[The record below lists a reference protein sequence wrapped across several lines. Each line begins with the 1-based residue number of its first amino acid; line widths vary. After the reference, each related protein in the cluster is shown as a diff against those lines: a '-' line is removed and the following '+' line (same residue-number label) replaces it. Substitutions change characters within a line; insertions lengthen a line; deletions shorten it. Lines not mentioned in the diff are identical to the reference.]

1 MDIKTTIKNQKPFFI
16 SSVIITFVLMM
27 PFVIAI
33 SMFFGD
39 APKWS
44 FIVSNLLTTYVT
56 NTMTLV
62 LSVSVISMMIG
73 LYAAYMIESMSFK
86 GKKILSLLLYLPLAI
101 PAYVLSYIYVDTL
114 SYSGRLHQI
123 LLSLGLDFS
132 GIVFSM
138 PMAIFILS
146 LSLFPYAYLS
156 FKVYFKTR
164 NTHHSD
170 VARLLNIPFLK
181 RLTRIHIP
189 LMLPTFMS
197 ALLFITF
204 ETINDYGVTKYLN
217 IKTLTVGMFDSWFQM
232 NDLTSSFYLAS
243 IYVGLLLLVSTI
255 YLFIFKRSIIDSPKS
270 NVTSYI
276 KKLTLK
282 ETMLYT
288 TPLWLIC
295 IFSLFIPMVE
305 LILNSVQ
312 SVNLAS
318 ILSTGQA
325 LIQTLMMTFISSTA
339 IIFFALMI
347 KNIQRLMHH
356 KKGMSIFK
364 LPLVGYAFPG
374 VMVALIYYYFYT
386 RLDQLL
392 DPLYQILFQRGLI
405 ISLSSLVLM
414 IAYVFKYFAVGYK
427 QISTTYDIIGT
438 QHTLAAYTL
447 KKSKLK
453 TLVFIDMP
461 MIKKGLFAGFIL
473 SFIDIIK
480 ELQMTLLLRPFN
492 VQTLSTLIFT
502 SINNEDI
509 SKASF
514 ASVLLII
521 LTSVLIILLQSFG
534 RKNNVS

>member
-1 MDIKTTIKNQKPFFI
+1 MEIKTTIKNQKPFFI

-62 LSVSVISMMIG
+62 LSVSVLSMMIG

-255 YLFIFKRSIIDSPKS
+255 YLFIFKRSIIDSSKS

-392 DPLYQILFQRGLI
+392 DSLYQILFQRGLI

-480 ELQMTLLLRPFN
+480 ELPMTLLLRPFN

>member
-1 MDIKTTIKNQKPFFI
+1 
-16 SSVIITFVLMM
+16 MM
-27 PFVIAI
+27 PFVFAI

-73 LYAAYMIESMSFK
+73 LYAAYMIETTSFK

-255 YLFIFKRSIIDSPKS
+255 YLFIFKRSIIDSSKS

-480 ELQMTLLLRPFN
+480 ELPMTLLLRPFN

>member
-1 MDIKTTIKNQKPFFI
+1 MDIKTTIKNQKPFFK

-27 PFVIAI
+27 PFVFAI

-73 LYAAYMIESMSFK
+73 LYAAYMIETTSFK

-480 ELQMTLLLRPFN
+480 ELPMTLLLRPFN

>member
-27 PFVIAI
+27 PFVFAI

-73 LYAAYMIESMSFK
+73 LYAAYMIETTSFK

-132 GIVFSM
+132 DIVFSM

-480 ELQMTLLLRPFN
+480 ELPMTLLLRPFN

>member
-1 MDIKTTIKNQKPFFI
+1 LDIKTTIKNQKPFFI

-33 SMFFGD
+33 SMLFGD

-73 LYAAYMIESMSFK
+73 LYAAYMIETMSFK

-347 KNIQRLMHH
+347 KNIQRLIHH
-356 KKGMSIFK
+356 KKGMAIFK

-374 VMVALIYYYFYT
+374 VMVALMYYYFYT

-392 DPLYQILFQRGLI
+392 DPLYQILLQRGLI

-480 ELQMTLLLRPFN
+480 ELPMTLLLRPFN

>member
-1 MDIKTTIKNQKPFFI
+1 MDIKTTIKNQKPFFK

-27 PFVIAI
+27 PFVFAI

-73 LYAAYMIESMSFK
+73 LYAAYMIETTSFK

-295 IFSLFIPMVE
+295 IFSLFIPMIE

-392 DPLYQILFQRGLI
+392 DPLYQILLQRGLI

-480 ELQMTLLLRPFN
+480 ELPMTLLLRPFN

>member
-1 MDIKTTIKNQKPFFI
+1 MDIKTTIKNQKPFFK

-27 PFVIAI
+27 PFVFAI
-33 SMFFGD
+33 TMFFGD

-44 FIVSNLLTTYVT
+44 FIISNLLTTYVT

-62 LSVSVISMMIG
+62 LSVSVFSMMIG
-73 LYAAYMIESMSFK
+73 FYAAYIIETMSFK
-86 GKKILSLLLYLPLAI
+86 GKRILSLLLYLPLAI

-114 SYSGRLHQI
+114 SYSGRLYQI
-123 LLSLGLDFS
+123 LSSLGLDFS

-164 NTHHSD
+164 NTHHFD
-170 VARLLNIPFLK
+170 VARLLRIPFLK

-232 NDLTSSFYLAS
+232 NDLTSSFYLAL
-243 IYVGLLLLVSTI
+243 IYVVVLLFVSTI
-255 YLFIFKRSIIDSPKS
+255 YVFIFKQSIIDSSKS
-270 NVTSYI
+270 NVTSYLR
-276 KKLTLK
+276 KLTLK

-288 TPLWLIC
+288 TPLWFIC
-295 IFSLFIPMVE
+295 LFSLFIPMIE

-312 SVNLAS
+312 SVNIAS
-318 ILSTGQA
+318 VLSSVQA
-325 LIQTLMMTFISSTA
+325 LIQTLMMTFISSAA
-339 IIFFALMI
+339 IILFALII

-374 VMVALIYYYFYT
+374 VMVALIYYYFYI

-392 DPLYQILFQRGLI
+392 NPLYQILFQRGLI
-405 ISLSSLVLM
+405 ISLSSVVLI

-453 TLVFIDMP
+453 TLVFIDLP

-480 ELQMTLLLRPFN
+480 ELPMTLLLRPFN

-521 LTSVLIILLQSFG
+521 LTSMLIILLQCFG

>member
-1 MDIKTTIKNQKPFFI
+1 MDIKTTIKNQKPFFK

-27 PFVIAI
+27 PFVFAI
-33 SMFFGD
+33 TMFFGD

-44 FIVSNLLTTYVT
+44 FIVSSLLTTYVT

-62 LSVSVISMMIG
+62 LSVSVFSMMIG
-73 LYAAYMIESMSFK
+73 FYAAYIIETMSFK
-86 GKKILSLLLYLPLAI
+86 GKRILSLLLYLPLAI

-114 SYSGRLHQI
+114 SYSGRLYQI
-123 LLSLGLDFS
+123 LSSLGLDFS

-164 NTHHSD
+164 KTHHFD
-170 VARLLNIPFLK
+170 VARLLRIPFLK

-232 NDLTSSFYLAS
+232 NDLTSSFYLAL
-243 IYVGLLLLVSTI
+243 IYVVVLLFVSTI
-255 YLFIFKRSIIDSPKS
+255 YVFIFKRSIIDSSKS
-270 NVTSYI
+270 NVTSYL

-288 TPLWLIC
+288 TPLWFIC
-295 IFSLFIPMVE
+295 LFSLFIPMIE

-312 SVNLAS
+312 SVNIAS
-318 ILSTGQA
+318 VLSAGQA
-325 LIQTLMMTFISSTA
+325 LIQTLMMTFISSAA
-339 IIFFALMI
+339 IILFALII

-356 KKGMSIFK
+356 QKGMFIFK

-374 VMVALIYYYFYT
+374 VMVALIYYYFYI

-392 DPLYQILFQRGLI
+392 NPLYQILFQRGLI
-405 ISLSSLVLM
+405 ISLSSVVLI

-453 TLVFIDMP
+453 TLVFIDLP

-480 ELQMTLLLRPFN
+480 ELPMTLLLRPFN

>member
-1 MDIKTTIKNQKPFFI
+1 MEIKTTIKNQKPFFI

-27 PFVIAI
+27 PFVFAI

-73 LYAAYMIESMSFK
+73 LYAAYMIETTSFK

-181 RLTRIHIP
+181 RLTHIHIP

-480 ELQMTLLLRPFN
+480 ELPMTLLLRPFN

>member
-1 MDIKTTIKNQKPFFI
+1 
-16 SSVIITFVLMM
+16 MM
-27 PFVIAI
+27 PFVFAI
-33 SMFFGD
+33 TMFFGD

-62 LSVSVISMMIG
+62 LSVSVFSMLIG
-73 LYAAYMIESMSFK
+73 FYAAYIIETMSFK
-86 GKKILSLLLYLPLAI
+86 GKRILSLLLYLPLAI

-114 SYSGRLHQI
+114 SYSGRLYQ
-123 LLSLGLDFS
+123 LLIRLGLDVS

-164 NTHHSD
+164 NTHHFD
-170 VARLLNIPFLK
+170 VARLLRIPFLK

-189 LMLPTFMS
+189 FMLPTFMS
-197 ALLFITF
+197 ALLFISF

-232 NDLTSSFYLAS
+232 NDLTSSFYLAL
-243 IYVGLLLLVSTI
+243 IYVVVLLFVSTI
-255 YLFIFKRSIIDSPKS
+255 YVFIFKRSIIDSSKS
-270 NVTSYI
+270 NVTSYK

-295 IFSLFIPMVE
+295 LFSLFIPMIE
-305 LILNSVQ
+305 LILNSLQ
-312 SVNLAS
+312 SVNVAS
-318 ILSTGQA
+318 VLSAGQA

-339 IIFFALMI
+339 IIIFALVI

-374 VMVALIYYYFYT
+374 VMVALIYYYFYI

-392 DPLYQILFQRGLI
+392 NQLYQVLFQRGLI
-405 ISLSSLVLM
+405 ISLSSVVLI

-453 TLVFIDMP
+453 TLVFIDIP

-480 ELQMTLLLRPFN
+480 ELPMTLLLRPFN

>member
-1 MDIKTTIKNQKPFFI
+1 MDIKTTIKNQKPFFK

-27 PFVIAI
+27 PFVFAI

-62 LSVSVISMMIG
+62 LSVSVLSMMIG
-73 LYAAYMIESMSFK
+73 LYAAYMIETTSFK

-255 YLFIFKRSIIDSPKS
+255 YLFIFKRSIIDSSKS

-392 DPLYQILFQRGLI
+392 DSLYQILFQRGLI

-480 ELQMTLLLRPFN
+480 ELPMTLLLRPFN

>member
-1 MDIKTTIKNQKPFFI
+1 MDIKTTIKNQKPFFK

-27 PFVIAI
+27 PFVFAI

-73 LYAAYMIESMSFK
+73 LYAAYMIETTSFK

-181 RLTRIHIP
+181 RLTHIHIP

-255 YLFIFKRSIIDSPKS
+255 YLFIFKRSIIDSSKS

-480 ELQMTLLLRPFN
+480 ELPMTLLLRPFN

>member
-1 MDIKTTIKNQKPFFI
+1 MEIKTTIKNQKPFFK

-27 PFVIAI
+27 PFVFAI

-73 LYAAYMIESMSFK
+73 LYAAYMIETTSFK

-480 ELQMTLLLRPFN
+480 ELPMTLLLRPFN

>member
-1 MDIKTTIKNQKPFFI
+1 MDIKTTIKNQKPFFK

-27 PFVIAI
+27 PFVFAI
-33 SMFFGD
+33 TMFFGD

-56 NTMTLV
+56 NTITLV
-62 LSVSVISMMIG
+62 LSVSVFSMMIG
-73 LYAAYMIESMSFK
+73 LYAAYMIETMSFK
-86 GKKILSLLLYLPLAI
+86 GKRILSLLLYLPLAI

-114 SYSGRLHQI
+114 SYSGRLYQI
-123 LLSLGLDFS
+123 LSSLGLDFS

-138 PMAIFILS
+138 PMAVFILS

-164 NTHHSD
+164 NTHHFD
-170 VARLLNIPFLK
+170 VARLLRIPFLK

-189 LMLPTFMS
+189 FMLPTFMS
-197 ALLFITF
+197 SILFITF

-232 NDLTSSFYLAS
+232 NDLTSSFYLAL
-243 IYVGLLLLVSTI
+243 IYVVVLLFVSTI
-255 YLFIFKRSIIDSPKS
+255 YLFIFKRSIIDSSKS
-270 NVTSYI
+270 NVTSYL

-295 IFSLFIPMVE
+295 LFSLFIPMIE
-305 LILNSVQ
+305 LILNSLQ
-312 SVNLAS
+312 SVNVAS
-318 ILSTGQA
+318 VLSAGQA

-339 IIFFALMI
+339 IILFALII

-356 KKGMSIFK
+356 KKGMTLFK

-374 VMVALIYYYFYT
+374 VMVALIYYYFYI

-405 ISLSSLVLM
+405 ISLSSLVLI

-453 TLVFIDMP
+453 TLVFIDIP

-480 ELQMTLLLRPFN
+480 ELPMTLLLRPFN

-521 LTSVLIILLQSFG
+521 LSSVLIILLQSFG
-534 RKNNVS
+534 RKYNVS

>member
-1 MDIKTTIKNQKPFFI
+1 LDIKTTIKNQKPFFK

-27 PFVIAI
+27 PFVFAI
-33 SMFFGD
+33 TMFFGD

-44 FIVSNLLTTYVT
+44 FIISNLLTTYVT

-62 LSVSVISMMIG
+62 LSVSVFSMMIG
-73 LYAAYMIESMSFK
+73 FYAAYIIETMSFK
-86 GKKILSLLLYLPLAI
+86 GKRILSLLLYLPLAI

-114 SYSGRLHQI
+114 SYSGRLYQI
-123 LLSLGLDFS
+123 LSSLGLDFS

-164 NTHHSD
+164 NTHHFD
-170 VARLLNIPFLK
+170 VARLLRIPFLK

-232 NDLTSSFYLAS
+232 NDLTSSFYLAL
-243 IYVGLLLLVSTI
+243 IYVVVLLFVSTI
-255 YLFIFKRSIIDSPKS
+255 YVFIFKQSIIDSSKS
-270 NVTSYI
+270 NVTSYLR
-276 KKLTLK
+276 KLTLK

-288 TPLWLIC
+288 TPLWFIC
-295 IFSLFIPMVE
+295 LFSLFIPMIE

-312 SVNLAS
+312 SVNIAS
-318 ILSTGQA
+318 VLSSVQA
-325 LIQTLMMTFISSTA
+325 LIQTLMMTFISSAA
-339 IIFFALMI
+339 IILFALII

-374 VMVALIYYYFYT
+374 VMVALIYYYFYI

-392 DPLYQILFQRGLI
+392 NPLYQILFQRGLI
-405 ISLSSLVLM
+405 ISLSSVVLI

-453 TLVFIDMP
+453 TLVFIDLP

-480 ELQMTLLLRPFN
+480 ELPMTLLLRPFN

-521 LTSVLIILLQSFG
+521 LTSMLIILLQCFG

>member
-62 LSVSVISMMIG
+62 LSVSVLSMMIG

-255 YLFIFKRSIIDSPKS
+255 YLFIFKRSIIDSSKS

-480 ELQMTLLLRPFN
+480 ELPMTLLLRPFN

>member
-1 MDIKTTIKNQKPFFI
+1 MDIKTTIKNQKPFFK

-27 PFVIAI
+27 PFVFAI
-33 SMFFGD
+33 TMFFGD

-44 FIVSNLLTTYVT
+44 FIISNLLTTYVT

-62 LSVSVISMMIG
+62 LSVSVFSMMIG
-73 LYAAYMIESMSFK
+73 FYAAYIIETMSFK
-86 GKKILSLLLYLPLAI
+86 GKRILSLLLYLPLAI

-114 SYSGRLHQI
+114 SYSGRLYQI
-123 LLSLGLDFS
+123 LSSLGLDFS

-164 NTHHSD
+164 NTHHFD
-170 VARLLNIPFLK
+170 VARLLRIPFLK

-232 NDLTSSFYLAS
+232 NDLTSSFYLAL
-243 IYVGLLLLVSTI
+243 IYVVVLLFVSTI
-255 YLFIFKRSIIDSPKS
+255 YVFIFKQSIIDSSKS
-270 NVTSYI
+270 NVTSYLR
-276 KKLTLK
+276 KLTLK

-288 TPLWLIC
+288 TPLWFIC
-295 IFSLFIPMVE
+295 LFSLFIPMIE

-312 SVNLAS
+312 SVNIAS
-318 ILSTGQA
+318 VLSSVQA
-325 LIQTLMMTFISSTA
+325 LIQTLMMTFISSAA
-339 IIFFALMI
+339 IILFALII

-374 VMVALIYYYFYT
+374 VMVALIYYYFYI

-392 DPLYQILFQRGLI
+392 NPLYQILFQRGLI
-405 ISLSSLVLM
+405 ISLSSVVLI

-453 TLVFIDMP
+453 TLVFIDLP

-480 ELQMTLLLRPFN
+480 ELPMTLLLRPFN

>member
-1 MDIKTTIKNQKPFFI
+1 LDIKTTIKNQKPFFK

-27 PFVIAI
+27 PFVFAI
-33 SMFFGD
+33 TMFFGD

-44 FIVSNLLTTYVT
+44 FIISNLLTTYVT

-62 LSVSVISMMIG
+62 LSVSVFSMMIG
-73 LYAAYMIESMSFK
+73 FYAAYIIETMSFK
-86 GKKILSLLLYLPLAI
+86 GKRILSLLLYLPLAI

-114 SYSGRLHQI
+114 SYSGRLYQI
-123 LLSLGLDFS
+123 LSSLGLDFS

-164 NTHHSD
+164 NTHHFD
-170 VARLLNIPFLK
+170 VARLLRIPFLK

-232 NDLTSSFYLAS
+232 NDLTSSFYLAL
-243 IYVGLLLLVSTI
+243 IYVVVLLFVSTI
-255 YLFIFKRSIIDSPKS
+255 YVFIFKQSIIDSSKS
-270 NVTSYI
+270 NVTSYLR
-276 KKLTLK
+276 KLTLK

-288 TPLWLIC
+288 TPLWFIC
-295 IFSLFIPMVE
+295 LFSLFIPMIE

-312 SVNLAS
+312 SVNIAS
-318 ILSTGQA
+318 VLSSVQA
-325 LIQTLMMTFISSTA
+325 LIQTLMMTFISSAA
-339 IIFFALMI
+339 IILFALII

-374 VMVALIYYYFYT
+374 VMVALIYYYFYI

-392 DPLYQILFQRGLI
+392 NPLYQILFQRGLI
-405 ISLSSLVLM
+405 ISLSSVVLI

-453 TLVFIDMP
+453 TLVFIDIP

-480 ELQMTLLLRPFN
+480 ELPMTLLLRPFN

>member
-1 MDIKTTIKNQKPFFI
+1 MDIKTTIKNHTPFFK

-27 PFVIAI
+27 PFVFAI
-33 SMFFGD
+33 TMFFGD

-44 FIVSNLLTTYVT
+44 FIVSNLLTTYFI
-56 NTMTLV
+56 NTITLV
-62 LSVSVISMMIG
+62 ISVSVLSMLIG
-73 LYAAYMIESMSFK
+73 FYAAYIIETMSFK
-86 GKKILSLLLYLPLAI
+86 GKRVLSLLLYLPLAI

-114 SYSGRLHQI
+114 SYSGRIYQ
-123 LLSLGLDFS
+123 LLIRLGLDFS

-138 PMAIFILS
+138 PMAIWILS

-164 NTHHSD
+164 NTHHFD
-170 VARLLNIPFLK
+170 VARLLRIPFLK
-181 RLTRIHIP
+181 RITRIHIP

-197 ALLFITF
+197 ALLFISF

-232 NDLTSSFYLAS
+232 NDLTSSFYLAL
-243 IYVGLLLLVSTI
+243 IYVGVLLIVSII
-255 YLFIFKRSIIDSPKS
+255 YWVIFKRSITDSTKS
-270 NVTSYI
+270 KTIPYL

-282 ETMLYT
+282 ETILYT
-288 TPLWLIC
+288 MPLWLIC
-295 IFSLFIPMVE
+295 LLSLFIPMVE

-312 SVNLAS
+312 SVNFAS
-318 ILSTGQA
+318 ILSTGHA
-325 LIQTLMMTFISSTA
+325 LIQTVMMTFISSTV
-339 IIFFALMI
+339 IIFFALI
-347 KNIQRLMHH
+347 LKNIQRLMHH

-374 VMVALIYYYFYT
+374 VMVALIYHYFYI
-386 RLDQLL
+386 RLDQVL
-392 DPLYQILFQRGLI
+392 DPLYQMLFQKGLM
-405 ISLSSLVLM
+405 ISLSSVVLM
-414 IAYVFKYFAVGYK
+414 IAYVYKYFAVGYK

-438 QHTLAAYTL
+438 QHTFAAYTL
-447 KKSKLK
+447 KKSKFK
-453 TLVFIDMP
+453 TLVFIDIP

-480 ELQMTLLLRPFN
+480 ELPMTLLLRPFN

-514 ASVLLII
+514 ASLLLII
-521 LTSVLIILLQSFG
+521 LSSVLIILLQSFG

>member
-62 LSVSVISMMIG
+62 LSVSVLSMMIG
-73 LYAAYMIESMSFK
+73 LYAAYMIETTSFK

-132 GIVFSM
+132 DIVFSM

-392 DPLYQILFQRGLI
+392 DSLYQILFQRGLI

-480 ELQMTLLLRPFN
+480 ELPMTLLLRPFN

>member
-1 MDIKTTIKNQKPFFI
+1 MDIKTTIKNQKPFFK

-27 PFVIAI
+27 PFVFAI
-33 SMFFGD
+33 TMFFGD

-44 FIVSNLLTTYVT
+44 FIISNLLTTYVT

-62 LSVSVISMMIG
+62 LSVSVFSMMIG
-73 LYAAYMIESMSFK
+73 FYAAYIIETMSFK
-86 GKKILSLLLYLPLAI
+86 GKRILSLLLYLPLAI
-101 PAYVLSYIYVDTL
+101 PAYVLSYIYVDSL
-114 SYSGRLHQI
+114 SYSGRLYQI
-123 LLSLGLDFS
+123 LSSLGLDFS

-164 NTHHSD
+164 NTHHFD
-170 VARLLNIPFLK
+170 VARLLRIPFLK

-189 LMLPTFMS
+189 FMLPTFMS

-232 NDLTSSFYLAS
+232 NDLTSSFYLAL
-243 IYVGLLLLVSTI
+243 IYVVVLLFVSTI
-255 YLFIFKRSIIDSPKS
+255 YVFIFKRSIIDSSKS
-270 NVTSYI
+270 NVTSYL

-288 TPLWLIC
+288 TPLWFIC
-295 IFSLFIPMVE
+295 LFSLFIPMIE

-312 SVNLAS
+312 SVNIAS
-318 ILSTGQA
+318 VLSAGQA
-325 LIQTLMMTFISSTA
+325 LIQTLMMTFISSAA
-339 IIFFALMI
+339 IILFALII

-356 KKGMSIFK
+356 KKGMTLFK

-374 VMVALIYYYFYT
+374 VMVALIYYYFYI

-392 DPLYQILFQRGLI
+392 NPLYQILFQRGLI
-405 ISLSSLVLM
+405 ISLSSVVLI

-453 TLVFIDMP
+453 TLVFIDIP

-480 ELQMTLLLRPFN
+480 ELPMTLLLRPFN

>member
-73 LYAAYMIESMSFK
+73 LYAAYMIETTSFK

-480 ELQMTLLLRPFN
+480 ELPMTLLLRPFN

>member
-1 MDIKTTIKNQKPFFI
+1 LDIKTTIKNQTPFFK

-27 PFVIAI
+27 PFVFGIT
-33 SMFFGD
+33 MFFGD
-39 APKWS
+39 APKWP
-44 FIVSNLLTTYVT
+44 FIVSNLLSTYFI

-62 LSVSVISMMIG
+62 ISVSVFSMVIG
-73 LYAAYMIESMSFK
+73 FYAAYIIETMSFK

-114 SYSGRLHQI
+114 SYSGRIYQ
-123 LLSLGLDFS
+123 LLIRLGLDFS
-132 GIVFSM
+132 GIVFSI

-156 FKVYFKTR
+156 FKVYFKSR
-164 NTHHSD
+164 NTHHFD
-170 VARLLNIPFLK
+170 VARLLRIPFLK
-181 RLTRIHIP
+181 RLTRIHLP
-189 LMLPTFMS
+189 LILPTFMS
-197 ALLFITF
+197 ALLFISF

-232 NDLTSSFYLAS
+232 NDLTSSFYLAL
-243 IYVGLLLLVSTI
+243 IYVGLLLFVSII
-255 YLFIFKRSIIDSPKS
+255 YWAIFNRSITDATKS
-270 NVTSYI
+270 KTIPYL
-276 KKLTLK
+276 KKLAFK
-282 ETMLYT
+282 ETILYT

-295 IFSLFIPMVE
+295 LFSLLIPIVE

-312 SVNLAS
+312 SSNLAS
-318 ILSTGQA
+318 MISIFQA
-325 LIQTLMMTFISSTA
+325 LIQTLMMTFISSTV
-339 IIFFALMI
+339 IILFGLI
-347 KNIQRLMHH
+347 LKNMQRLMHL
-356 KKGMSIFK
+356 KKGMTLFK
-364 LPLVGYAFPG
+364 LPVVGYAFPG
-374 VMVALIYYYFYT
+374 VMVALIYYYFYI
-386 RLDQLL
+386 RVDQLL
-392 DPLYQILFQRGLI
+392 DPLYQVLFQRGLI
-405 ISLSSLVLM
+405 ISLSSVVLI

-453 TLVFIDMP
+453 TLVFIDIP
-461 MIKKGLFAGFIL
+461 MIKKGLYAGFIL

-480 ELQMTLLLRPFN
+480 ELPMTLLLRPFN

-521 LTSVLIILLQSFG
+521 LTSVLIISLQRFG

>member
-1 MDIKTTIKNQKPFFI
+1 MDIKTTIKNQKPFFK

-27 PFVIAI
+27 PFVFAI
-33 SMFFGD
+33 TMFFGD

-44 FIVSNLLTTYVT
+44 FIISNLLTTYVT

-62 LSVSVISMMIG
+62 LSVSVFSMMIG
-73 LYAAYMIESMSFK
+73 FYAAYIIETMSFK
-86 GKKILSLLLYLPLAI
+86 GKRILSLLLYLPLAI
-101 PAYVLSYIYVDTL
+101 PAYVLSYIYVDSL
-114 SYSGRLHQI
+114 SYSGRLYQI
-123 LLSLGLDFS
+123 LSSLGLDFS

-164 NTHHSD
+164 NTHHFD
-170 VARLLNIPFLK
+170 VARLLRIPFLK

-232 NDLTSSFYLAS
+232 NDLTSSFYLAL
-243 IYVGLLLLVSTI
+243 IYVVVLLFVSTI
-255 YLFIFKRSIIDSPKS
+255 YVFIFKRSIIDSSKS
-270 NVTSYI
+270 NVTSYL

-288 TPLWLIC
+288 TPLWFIC
-295 IFSLFIPMVE
+295 LFSLFIPMIE

-312 SVNLAS
+312 SVNIAS
-318 ILSTGQA
+318 VLSAGQA
-325 LIQTLMMTFISSTA
+325 LIQTLMMTFISSAA
-339 IIFFALMI
+339 IILFALII

-356 KKGMSIFK
+356 QKGMFIFK

-374 VMVALIYYYFYT
+374 VMVALIYYYFYI

-392 DPLYQILFQRGLI
+392 NPLYQILFQRGLI
-405 ISLSSLVLM
+405 ISLSSVVLI

-453 TLVFIDMP
+453 TLVFIDIP
-461 MIKKGLFAGFIL
+461 MIKKALFAGFIL

-480 ELQMTLLLRPFN
+480 ELPMTLLLRPFN

>member
-1 MDIKTTIKNQKPFFI
+1 MDIKTTIKNQKPFFK

-62 LSVSVISMMIG
+62 LSVSVLSMMIG

-392 DPLYQILFQRGLI
+392 DSLYQILFQRGLI

-480 ELQMTLLLRPFN
+480 ELPMTLLLRPFN

>member
-1 MDIKTTIKNQKPFFI
+1 MDIKTTIKNQKPFFK

-27 PFVIAI
+27 PFVFAI

-73 LYAAYMIESMSFK
+73 LYAAYMIETTSFK

-132 GIVFSM
+132 DIVFSM

-480 ELQMTLLLRPFN
+480 ELPMTLLLRPFN

>member
-1 MDIKTTIKNQKPFFI
+1 MEIKTTIKNQKPFFK

-27 PFVIAI
+27 PFVFAI

-44 FIVSNLLTTYVT
+44 FIVSNLLTNYVT

-62 LSVSVISMMIG
+62 LSVSVLSMMIG
-73 LYAAYMIESMSFK
+73 LYGAYMIETTSFK

-295 IFSLFIPMVE
+295 IFSLFIPMIE

-392 DPLYQILFQRGLI
+392 DPLYQILLQRGLI

-480 ELQMTLLLRPFN
+480 ELPMTLLLRPFN

>member
-1 MDIKTTIKNQKPFFI
+1 MDIKTTIKNQKPFFK

-27 PFVIAI
+27 PFVFAI

-73 LYAAYMIESMSFK
+73 LYAAYMIETTSFK

-132 GIVFSM
+132 DIVFSM

-255 YLFIFKRSIIDSPKS
+255 YLFIFKRSIIDSSKS

-480 ELQMTLLLRPFN
+480 ELPMTLLLRPFN

>member
-1 MDIKTTIKNQKPFFI
+1 MEIKTTIKNQKPFFI

-62 LSVSVISMMIG
+62 LSVSVLSMMIG

-181 RLTRIHIP
+181 RLTHIHIP

-392 DPLYQILFQRGLI
+392 DSLYQILFQRGLI

-480 ELQMTLLLRPFN
+480 ELPMTLLLRPFN

>member
-1 MDIKTTIKNQKPFFI
+1 MDIKTTIKNQKPFFK

-27 PFVIAI
+27 PFVFAI

-62 LSVSVISMMIG
+62 LSVSVLSMMIG

-255 YLFIFKRSIIDSPKS
+255 YLFIFKRSIIDSSKS

-480 ELQMTLLLRPFN
+480 ELPMTLLLRPFN

>member
-1 MDIKTTIKNQKPFFI
+1 MDIKTTIKNQKPFFK

-27 PFVIAI
+27 PFVFAI

-73 LYAAYMIESMSFK
+73 LYAAYMIETTSFK

-255 YLFIFKRSIIDSPKS
+255 YLFIFKRSIIDSSKS

-480 ELQMTLLLRPFN
+480 ELPMTLLLRPFN

>member
-1 MDIKTTIKNQKPFFI
+1 MEIKTTIKNQKPFFI

-62 LSVSVISMMIG
+62 LSVSVLSMMIG

-255 YLFIFKRSIIDSPKS
+255 YLFIFKRSIIDSSKS

-480 ELQMTLLLRPFN
+480 ELPMTLLLRPFN

>member
-1 MDIKTTIKNQKPFFI
+1 MDIKTTIKNQKPFYK

-27 PFVIAI
+27 PFVFAI
-33 SMFFGD
+33 TMFFGD

-62 LSVSVISMMIG
+62 LSVSVFSMMIG
-73 LYAAYMIESMSFK
+73 LYAAYMIETMSFK
-86 GKKILSLLLYLPLAI
+86 GKRILSLLLYLPLAI

-114 SYSGRLHQI
+114 SYSGRLYQI
-123 LLSLGLDFS
+123 LSSLGLDFS

-164 NTHHSD
+164 NTHHFD
-170 VARLLNIPFLK
+170 VARLLRIPFLK

-189 LMLPTFMS
+189 FMLPTFMS

-232 NDLTSSFYLAS
+232 NDLTSSFYLAL
-243 IYVGLLLLVSTI
+243 IYVVVLLFVSTI
-255 YLFIFKRSIIDSPKS
+255 YLFIFKRSIIDSSKS
-270 NVTSYI
+270 NVTSYL

-288 TPLWLIC
+288 TPLWFIC
-295 IFSLFIPMVE
+295 LFSLFIPMIE
-305 LILNSVQ
+305 LILNSLQ
-312 SVNLAS
+312 SVNVAS
-318 ILSTGQA
+318 VLSAGQA

-339 IIFFALMI
+339 IILFALII

-356 KKGMSIFK
+356 KKGMTLFK

-374 VMVALIYYYFYT
+374 VMVALIYYYFYI

-405 ISLSSLVLM
+405 ISLSSLVLI

-438 QHTLAAYTL
+438 HHTLAAYTL

-453 TLVFIDMP
+453 TLVFIDIP

-480 ELQMTLLLRPFN
+480 ELPMTLLLRPFN

-521 LTSVLIILLQSFG
+521 LSSVLIILLQSFG

>member
-73 LYAAYMIESMSFK
+73 LYAAYMIETTSFK

-132 GIVFSM
+132 DIVFSM

-181 RLTRIHIP
+181 RLTHIHIP

-480 ELQMTLLLRPFN
+480 ELPMTLLLRPFN